1 MVFFLI
7 IAIVIIGR
15 TMVGNHFKKKF
26 SKRPPPGI
34 IVTEVVKKEFSE
46 KIETFGTAISK
57 KSKTFKIKKDDLF
70 EDLNLKSFVKKGETL
85 IELKSGNIIAPFS
98 GVLGYTGLTEDILVS
113 NNIVIITLDD
123 NSVIYSDIKI
133 PENYSA
139 SIKKGLPVEVK
150 LTSYKDKIFAGEVD
164 FVSSRINA
172 DTRSL
177 LSRIKVENE
186 DLELISGSLLEVV
199 VKFDLRNSLSVPDTS
214 VMIEGDKSYVYKI
227 NEENINDIYYDID
240 ALFNTKSDIEKLVD
254 ALVYHY
260 PKALEETGSSLD
272 RVHNA
277 FRMKEPLK
285 VLKKESIFSN
295 GLKVQLERSI
305 LQVDKNEWDSFFAG
319 QGCFDWEALRFLEGA
334 FTDNDPVPENNW
346 KFYYLIIRDAKK
358 RPVLVTFFTLSL
370 WKDDMLAP
378 ASISIETER
387 KRIKDPY
394 YLTSKVLSM
403 GSLFTEGDHLYLDR
417 SNPSWNEALSIMIRE
432 LEKLEMM
439 SEPGM
444 MVLRDFTEDD
454 ELNAILHGQGFIKAS
469 MPEACIYS
477 DFSWETMEGYVASLS
492 SRSRRHFNNDIKPYQ
507 EKFDI
512 YIKKGNKTK

>member
-1 MVFFLI
+1 MKRSTKTISIILVFFLI

-15 TMVGNHFKKKF
+15 TMIGNHFKKKF

-70 EDLNLKSFVKKGETL
+70 EDLNLKSFIKKGETL

-150 LTSYKDKIFAGEVD
+150 LTSYKDKIFEGEVD

-177 LSRIKVENE
+177 LSRIKVNNE
-186 DLELISGSLLEVV
+186 DLKLISGSLLEVG

-227 NEENINDIYYDID
+227 NEENIANK
-240 ALFNTKSDIEKLVD
+240 TEVK
-254 ALVYHY
+254 
-260 PKALEETGSSLD
+260 TGI
-272 RVHNA
+272 RT
-277 FRMKEPLK
+277 
-285 VLKKESIFSN
+285 
-295 GLKVQLERSI
+295 
-305 LQVDKNEWDSFFAG
+305 DK
-319 QGCFDWEALRFLEGA
+319 
-334 FTDNDPVPENNW
+334 
-346 KFYYLIIRDAKK
+346 
-358 RPVLVTFFTLSL
+358 
-370 WKDDMLAP
+370 
-378 ASISIETER
+378 SIE
-387 KRIKDPY
+387 I
-394 YLTSKVLSM
+394 TSGL
-403 GSLFTEGDHLYLDR
+403 TEGDIIV
-417 SNPSWNEALSIMIRE
+417 A
-432 LEKLEMM
+432 
-439 SEPGM
+439 
-444 MVLRDFTEDD
+444 
-454 ELNAILHGQGFIKAS
+454 
-469 MPEACIYS
+469 
-477 DFSWETMEGYVASLS
+477 EGLKKV
-492 SRSRRHFNNDIKPYQ
+492 RPRGKIKP
-507 EKFDI
+507 I
-512 YIKKGNKTK
+512 NK